1 MVSFIQLQDQT
12 KIIVVDML
20 VEVKEYLEIHHL
32 PLELLVGRLE
42 VVVILVKM
50 IDQEVMLQEQ
60 LETTH

>member
-1 MVSFIQLQDQT
+1 M

-32 PLELLVGRLE
+32 PLELLVGRLDK
-42 VVVILVKM
+42 VVILVKM
-50 IDQEVMLQEQ
+50 IDQEVILQEQ